1 MLYLLW
7 SNVSGFIAVKK
18 IIESYIHYIKT
29 VKRYSARTVDI
40 YSEVLE
46 EYCRFAQVEE
56 CDEADSFLTHNMIR
70 SYEVHLL
77 EKRRLKVTTVN
88 QHLSVL
94 SAFAKW
100 LMRENLLSSNP
111 VSLVKRPKNPKRLPE
126 FFKEDSMEE
135 YFRSTEHCADEESL
149 ELFLSYFG
157 PDGNASSDS
166 AHSLPEACLNL
177 YQARL
182 GRITVSML
190 SGCGL
195 RRSELL
201 GANLG
206 DYDFRRKVLR
216 VKGKGDKTREIP
228 LTDSLAYELQ
238 LYLRAAE
245 ALSRGSRPADAPLLV
260 KADGSRLYPVFVDR
274 LVKSE
279 LSGVYSMTGKKSPH
293 VLRHTLA
300 TELLNSG
307 TDLNSIKE
315 LLGHS
320 SLAATQ
326 VYTHNSIAKLK
337 AVYRSAHP
345 RSGTEKK

>member
-1 MLYLLW
+1 MRK
-7 SNVSGFIAVKK
+7 N
-18 IIESYIHYIKT
+18 IESYIHYIKT
-29 VKRYSARTVDI
+29 VKRYSARTVEI
-40 YSEVLE
+40 YSSVLE
-46 EYCRFAQVEE
+46 EYCCFAGGGE
-56 CDEADSFLTHNMIR
+56 CNDIDKLLFHNMIR
-70 SYEVHLL
+70 NYEVYLL
-77 EKRRLKVTTVN
+77 EERRLKVTTVN

-94 SAFAKW
+94 SAFSKW
-100 LMRENLLSSNP
+100 LMREGLLQSNP

-135 YFRSTEHCADEESL
+135 YFRSTEHCADEEAL
-149 ELFLSYFG
+149 KLFLSYF
-157 PDGNASSDS
+157 DSDCNADS
-166 AHSLPEACLNL
+166 ESASPLPEACLSL

-182 GRITVSML
+182 GRIVVAML

-195 RRSELL
+195 RRAELIN
-201 GANLG
+201 ANLG
-206 DYDFRRKVLR
+206 DYDSRRKILR

-228 LTDSLAYELQ
+228 LTESLAYELQ
-238 LYLRAAE
+238 LYLRAAA
-245 ALSRGSRPADAPLLV
+245 ALCGGNRPADAPLLV

-274 LVKSE
+274 LIKSE
-279 LSGVYSMTGKKSPH
+279 LSGVDSMTGKKSPH

-315 LLGHS
+315 LLGHA

-337 AVYRSAHP
+337 EVYRSAHP
-345 RSGTEKK
+345 RAGTEKK